1 MAASHFGVS
10 IITNKIKAFAGGVE
24 MPVFIFLVFAL
35 AAVLWV
41 LLSFAFR
48 PLGRLVGRVWKDA
61 KDAMD
66 EEDPNEENTVNNN
79 NKEDNTTL

>member
-1 MAASHFGVS
+1 
-10 IITNKIKAFAGGVE
+10 
-24 MPVFIFLVFAL
+24 MPVFIFLVFVF

-79 NKEDNTTL
+79 NKEDNTTP